1 MEQEHS
7 RLDELRAAI
16 TAGQLN
22 RRQVL
27 RRALALGLSA
37 PVIAGLLAACGDDD
51 DDDDGDDPTEADS
64 GGGDP
69 TEAEEDPTEA
79 EEDPTEAEEDPTA
92 AEEDPTEAEED
103 PTEAEEDP
111 TEAEAD
117 PTEAEAGGQTWDGG
131 DRLMGKDIEEAGSAG
146 GVLIE
151 GGISDISTLSPI
163 MSNDTASSNVQN
175 FIFEPLVEPNPDT
188 LEAVGSLAESWS
200 VSEDG
205 LTWTFNIRDG
215 VTWHDG
221 TPMTAEDV
229 AFTYNLHMTEETNS
243 PRFSDFTSKIESVEA
258 VDESTVVFQAV
269 QVNPDFAL
277 DLAIYSIVAK
287 HIWEDVAPADH
298 ATDGGATG
306 EDPSRVVG
314 TGPFVFEEWLVEDRV
329 TLGKNADYWDGE
341 PNLDTYIYVNVADQ
355 ATLVQQLKTGEV
367 DYGSVNEAAVVEFEG
382 SDVTIFDYPTLGF
395 TFYGTQLDPEVTTVF
410 QDWQVRHALLYALD
424 REAMLEAIRF
434 GFGEVA
440 VGTFPVLT
448 WAYNPDGID
457 DELTF
462 PYDVDK
468 AKELLD
474 EAGWTEGDGGV
485 REKDGQRLA
494 FTMYTNAGNTVREQY
509 LTIMQEFW
517 REIGVEMT
525 PQLEPF
531 PALVERITETFD
543 FEAVLIGFSW
553 SVPPDQSPMWHTDSY
568 PLGFNFVKY
577 SNPDVDALL
586 DEALSELDQSRRVEL
601 YTEFQ
606 NILLQDL
613 PMAVLDFPTGIRGV
627 NSRAHNVFPNSP
639 NRTFNTETWW
649 IES

>member
-1 MEQEHS
+1 MVHDHS
-7 RLDELRAAI
+7 ALEELRAAI
-16 TAGQLN
+16 STGQLN

-37 PVIAGLLAACGDDD
+37 PIIAGLLAACGGDDD
-51 DDDDGDDPTEADS
+51 DDDDDDDSGAADPTA
-64 GGGDP
+64 
-69 TEAEEDPTEA
+69 TEAEE
-79 EEDPTEAEEDPTA
+79 EEEEEEEPTA
-92 AEEDPTEAEED
+92 TDEEEEEEEEEPTATEEEEEEEEEEE
-103 PTEAEEDP
+103 PTATDEE
-111 TEAEAD
+111 EE
-117 PTEAEAGGQTWDGG
+117 EEEEEAGGQTWDGG
-131 DRLMGKDIEEAGSAG
+131 DRLMGKDIEPAGSTG

-205 LTWTFNIRDG
+205 LTWTFNLRDG

-221 TPMTAEDV
+221 TPFTADDV
-229 AFTYNLHMTEETNS
+229 VFTYELHMTEEANS
-243 PRFSDFTSKIESVEA
+243 PRFSDFTSKIESVTA
-258 VDESTVVFQAV
+258 ADESTVVFQAV

-277 DLAIYSIVAK
+277 DLAIYGIVAK
-287 HIWEDVAPADH
+287 HVWEGVAPADV

-314 TGPFVFEEWLVEDRV
+314 TGPFIFEEWLVEDRV
-329 TLGKNADYWDGE
+329 TVVANPDYWDGA
-341 PNLDTYIYVNVADQ
+341 PHLDSYIYVNVADQ

-367 DYGSVNEAAVVEFEG
+367 DYGGVNEAAVVEFEG

-395 TFYGTQLDPEVTTVF
+395 TFYGTNLDAEKTTIF
-410 QDWQVRHALLYALD
+410 QDWQVRHALLHALD
-424 REAMLEAIRF
+424 REAMIEAIRF
-434 GFGEVA
+434 GFGQVA

-448 WAYNPDGID
+448 WAFNPDGID
-457 DELTF
+457 ESLHF

-468 AKELLD
+468 AKSLLD
-474 EAGWTEGDGGV
+474 EAGWTEGGDGV
-485 REKDGQRLA
+485 REKDGQTLA

-543 FEAVLIGFSW
+543 FEAFLIGFSW

-568 PLGFNFVKY
+568 PLGFNIVKY
-577 SNPDVDALL
+577 SNTEVDDLL
-586 DEALSELDQSRRVEL
+586 TEALSELDQDRRREL

-613 PMAVLDFPTGIRGV
+613 PMAVLDFPQGIRGV
-627 NSRAHNVFPNSP
+627 NQRAHNVFPNSP
-639 NRTFNTETWW
+639 NRTFNVETWW
-649 IES
+649 VES